1 MISSILAFNLEL
13 PVMRMGRTA
22 QAKYIAPA
30 VHAFLFL
37 ATWALYAG
45 SHQPLLNGP
54 SRLPFGILLIA
65 DLPFS
70 IFAFAVLFTST
81 KYGGIAVVLWGIV
94 GTLWWY
100 LLGRAIDALIR
111 RVN

>member
-1 MISSILAFNLEL
+1 MKSPS
-13 PVMRMGRTA
+13 

-37 ATWALYAG
+37 AMWALYAG
-45 SHQPLLNGP
+45 SGQPLMNGP
-54 SRLPFGILLIA
+54 SGLPFAILLVA

-70 IFAFAVLFTST
+70 LLAFGIAFTSEA
-81 KYGGIAVVLWGIV
+81 KAGIAFVLWGVV

-100 LLGRAIDALIR
+100 LLGCAVDALIR
-111 RVN
+111 RFRGNSADERPKSNH

>member
-1 MISSILAFNLEL
+1 MKRF
-13 PVMRMGRTA
+13 A

-30 VHAFLFL
+30 IHAFLFL
-37 ATWALYAG
+37 AMWALYAG

-70 IFAFAVLFTST
+70 IYAFGVMFTST
-81 KYGGIAVVLWGIV
+81 AYGDIAFALWGVV
-94 GTLWWY
+94 GTLWWH
-100 LLGRAIDALIR
+100 LLGRVIDALIR
-111 RVN
+111 RN

>member
-1 MISSILAFNLEL
+1 M
-13 PVMRMGRTA
+13 

-37 ATWALYAG
+37 AMWALYAG
-45 SHQPLLNGP
+45 FDEPLMNGP
-54 SRLPFGILLIA
+54 ARLPFDILLIA

-70 IFAFAVLFTST
+70 FIAFSVIFASDA
-81 KYGGIAVVLWGIV
+81 KAGIAFALWGVV

-100 LLGRAIDALIR
+100 LLGRVIDALIR
-111 RVN
+111 RFRGNSASRVPHP